1 MWKDAFRR
9 STFHWTNDIS
19 SKKLDVPCHSRMQF
33 PSPIQFVKLLIHT
46 FRELKHNDPLRMAA
60 ATAFFA
66 TFALAPILIILIQI
80 LGLVLNPQSISD
92 HLFGHLAEIVGNES
106 VVQIRQ
112 TLEGFKKL
120 ASKWYI
126 TIGGFIFLIFVATT
140 LFTVIRNSLN
150 QLWGIRPHSK
160 RALNVKLLNRLK
172 AFAVIMI
179 SGILF
184 LGVLLGEGLLAI
196 MKEYINELWPG
207 STTAMFAI
215 LNQVV
220 SILVV
225 TIWFAVIFKYLS
237 DATLKWNTAITG
249 ALFTGILFTAGK
261 LILGWIL
268 ALSNIQTIYGA
279 SGSFVLLLL
288 FVFYCSFILYY
299 GAMFTRVWAEYHR
312 SSIEPR
318 KNAYK
323 YILSELKSE
332 S

>member
-1 MWKDAFRR
+1 
-9 STFHWTNDIS
+9 
-19 SKKLDVPCHSRMQF
+19 MQF
-33 PSPIQFVKLLIHT
+33 PSPIQFGKLLFHT
-46 FRELKHNDPLRMAA
+46 LRELKHNDPLRMAA

-80 LGLVLNPQSISD
+80 LGLILDPQSISD

-106 VVQIRQ
+106 VAQIRQ
-112 TLEGFKKL
+112 TLDGFKKL
-120 ASKWYI
+120 ANNWYI

-150 QLWGIRPHSK
+150 QLWGIRPHNK
-160 RALNVKLLNRLK
+160 RAFNVRLVNRLRS
-172 AFAVIMI
+172 FAVIMV

-184 LGVLLGEGLLAI
+184 LAVLFGEGFLAL
-196 MKEYINELWPG
+196 MNEYINEQWPG
-207 STTAMFAI
+207 SATVLFDI
-215 LNQVV
+215 LNQII
-220 SILVV
+220 SILIV

-237 DATLKWNTAITG
+237 DATLEWNTTIAG
-249 ALFTGILFTAGK
+249 ALFTGLLFTAGK

-288 FVFYCSFILYY
+288 FVFYSSFILYY
-299 GAMFTRVWAEYHR
+299 GAMFTRVWAEYNR
-312 SSIEPR
+312 SPIEPKR
-318 KNAYK
+318 NAYK
-323 YILSELKSE
+323 YVLSEVTGE

>member
-1 MWKDAFRR
+1 MRFPSIIEFGKLLVYAFRG
-9 STFHWTNDIS
+9 
-19 SKKLDVPCHSRMQF
+19 
-33 PSPIQFVKLLIHT
+33 
-46 FRELKHNDPLRMAA
+46 LKRNDPLRMAA

-66 TFALAPILIILIQI
+66 TFAIAPILIILIQI
-80 LGLVLNPQSISD
+80 LGAILDPQSISD
-92 HLFGHLAEIVGNES
+92 HMFGHLAEIVGEAS

-112 TLEGFKKL
+112 TLQGFKQL
-120 ASKWYI
+120 ASNWYI
-126 TIGGFIFLIFVATT
+126 TIGGFIFLSFVATT
-140 LFTVIRNSLN
+140 LFSIIRESLN
-150 QLWGIRPHSK
+150 QLWSIRQRGK
-160 RALNVKLLNRLK
+160 KAFNTKLVDRLK

-184 LGVLLGEGLLAI
+184 LAVLLGEGILAVLN
-196 MKEYINELWPG
+196 EYIREIWPE
-207 STTAMFAI
+207 SASLMFVV
-215 LNQVV
+215 LNQIV

-237 DATLKWNTAITG
+237 DATLKWNTTIVG
-249 ALFTGILFTAGK
+249 ALFTGILFTIGK
-261 LILGWIL
+261 LILGWVL

-312 SSIEPR
+312 SSIEPG

-323 YILSELKSE
+323 YVLSEVKNE
-332 S
+332 D

>member
-1 MWKDAFRR
+1 
-9 STFHWTNDIS
+9 
-19 SKKLDVPCHSRMQF
+19 
-33 PSPIQFVKLLIHT
+33 
-46 FRELKHNDPLRMAA
+46 MAA

-80 LGLVLNPQSISD
+80 LGLILDPQSISD
-92 HLFGHLAEIVGNES
+92 HLFGHLAEIIGNES
-106 VVQIRQ
+106 VGQIRQ

-120 ASKWYI
+120 ASNWYI

-140 LFTVIRNSLN
+140 LFSVIRNSLN
-150 QLWGIRPHSK
+150 QLWGIRPHGK
-160 RALNVKLLNRLK
+160 RALNVRILNRVK

-184 LGVLLGEGLLAI
+184 LAVLLGEGFLAL
-196 MKEYINELWPG
+196 MNEYIRELWPRS
-207 STTAMFAI
+207 STILFTV
-215 LNQVV
+215 LNQVA

-237 DATLKWNTAITG
+237 DATLNWNTTIAG
-249 ALFTGILFTAGK
+249 ALFTGILFTVGK
-261 LILGWIL
+261 LLLGWVL
-268 ALSNIQTIYGA
+268 AASNIQTIYGA

-299 GAMFTRVWAEYHR
+299 GAMFTRIWAEYHR
-312 SSIEPR
+312 SAIEPR
-318 KNAYK
+318 RNAYK
-323 YILSELKSE
+323 YVLSEVKDE

>member
-1 MWKDAFRR
+1 MK
-9 STFHWTNDIS
+9 
-19 SKKLDVPCHSRMQF
+19 F
-33 PSPIQFVKLLIHT
+33 PSPIQFAKLLVYA
-46 FRELKHNDPLRMAA
+46 FRGLKNNDPLRMAA

-80 LGLVLNPQSISD
+80 LGLILNPQSISD

-106 VVQIRQ
+106 VGQIRQ
-112 TLEGFKKL
+112 TLQGFKQL
-120 ASKWYI
+120 ASNWYI

-140 LFTVIRNSLN
+140 LFAVIRNSLN
-150 QLWGIRPHSK
+150 QLWGIKTYGKSAFNAR
-160 RALNVKLLNRLK
+160 LVNRLK
-172 AFAVIMI
+172 AVAVIMI

-184 LGVLLGEGLLAI
+184 LGVLLGEGMLAL
-196 MKEYINELWPG
+196 MKEYIIELWPDT
-207 STTAMFAI
+207 STLLFAL
-215 LNQVV
+215 LNQVA
-220 SILVV
+220 SILIV

-237 DATLKWNTAITG
+237 DAILKWNTAIVGASFTG
-249 ALFTGILFTAGK
+249 VLFTMGK
-261 LILGWIL
+261 LILGWVL

-323 YILSELKSE
+323 YMLSEVKNE
-332 S
+332 T

>member
-1 MWKDAFRR
+1 
-9 STFHWTNDIS
+9 
-19 SKKLDVPCHSRMQF
+19 
-33 PSPIQFVKLLIHT
+33 
-46 FRELKHNDPLRMAA
+46 MAA

-80 LGLVLNPQSISD
+80 LGLIVDPQSISD
-92 HLFGHLAEIVGNES
+92 HLFGHLAEIIGNES
-106 VVQIRQ
+106 VGQIRQ

-120 ASKWYI
+120 ASNWYI

-140 LFTVIRNSLN
+140 LFSVIRNSLN
-150 QLWGIRPHSK
+150 QLWGIRPHGK
-160 RALNVKLLNRLK
+160 RALNVRILNRVK

-184 LGVLLGEGLLAI
+184 LAVLLGEGFLAL
-196 MKEYINELWPG
+196 MNEYIRELWPRS
-207 STTAMFAI
+207 STILFTI
-215 LNQVV
+215 LNQVA
-220 SILVV
+220 SIFIV

-237 DATLKWNTAITG
+237 DATLKWNTAIAG
-249 ALFTGILFTAGK
+249 ALFTGILFTVGK
-261 LILGWIL
+261 LLLGWVL
-268 ALSNIQTIYGA
+268 AASNIQTIYGA

-299 GAMFTRVWAEYHR
+299 GAMFTRIWAEYHR

-318 KNAYK
+318 RSAYK
-323 YILSELKSE
+323 YVLSEVKNE